1 MLQVATN
8 MNAMIGNWQVVLQ
21 INRELKKNS
30 GGRRHRQGVKIL
42 RHNLCVFLSMY
53 LLWLHCLF
61 LFSLKFNCL
70 QRVFLNEKID
80 DNC

>member
-42 RHNLCVFLSMY
+42 RHNLCVFLRHVLALVPLFVSIFAEIQ
-53 LLWLHCLF
+53 LPDACLP
-61 LFSLKFNCL
+61 K
-70 QRVFLNEKID
+70 RKD
-80 DNC
+80 RR